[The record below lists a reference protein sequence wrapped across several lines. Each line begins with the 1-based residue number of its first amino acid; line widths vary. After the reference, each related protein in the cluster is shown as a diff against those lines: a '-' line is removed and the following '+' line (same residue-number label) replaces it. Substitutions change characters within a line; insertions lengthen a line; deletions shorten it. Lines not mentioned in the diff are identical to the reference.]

1 MKGLEKSGEQYV
13 GDSDYSDAIAA
24 QVLIKYM
31 PFKEVLSDSFF
42 YVVNETSI

>member
-1 MKGLEKSGEQYV
+1 MKGLEKSGEQSE

-31 PFKEVLSDSFF
+31 YFKEESSNSHLCGQ
-42 YVVNETSI
+42 